1 MERSIGQRFIGAF
14 LVGGA
19 IAFCTQIIMM
29 VVGMVLPIKDLV
41 PPVTLVVLGFTG
53 MVLVLCGAYKK
64 ISDVGGFGAGIMFC
78 GLVNAVANIFM
89 GGAMEGGGKE
99 SAGMRAVAK
108 FAVVVLG
115 FIVVV
120 GTVLGV
126 LLAHTPGVLAAMDHG
141 AAVAKLNP
149 GMLVFLYAFLV
160 GGLISIEGQVFLEFT
175 PLPEPAVILG
185 NAALGM
191 ALSIFG
197 VSTQLE
203 VLAGAGLIATVV
215 DAGASAVLGGA
226 TLAIHGTPS
235 RAIVFTLVMVLVVA
249 MGIICGRVLLGRAKA
264 NRR

>member
-53 MVLVLCGAYKK
+53 MALVLCGAYKK

-78 GLVNAVANIFM
+78 GLVDAIAHIFV
-89 GGAMEGGGKE
+89 GGAMEGGGKAL
-99 SAGMRAVAK
+99 AGIKAVAK

-149 GMLVFLYAFLV
+149 GMLVFLHAFLV
-160 GGLISIEGQVFLEFT
+160 GGLISIEGQILLEFT
-175 PLPEPAVILG
+175 SLPESAVILG
-185 NAALGM
+185 NAAVGM

-226 TLAIHGTPS
+226 TIAIHGTPS
-235 RAIVFTLVMVLVVA
+235 RTIVFTLVMVLVVI

-264 NRR
+264 NQR